1 MLDGSPTPSKT
12 RFERLCK
19 EMGLTR
25 CAFAERLGIPRSS
38 YFHLMTEAANPSLEY
53 IELMP
58 SAPAS
63 SRSPS
68 WARSAKTHAISV
80 SGRAKSSR
88 LNRKFVWSMS
98 NILDFDTQVW

>member
-53 IELMP
+53 IELI
-58 SAPAS
+58 AE
-63 SRSPS
+63 
-68 WARSAKTHAISV
+68 
-80 SGRAKSSR
+80 RAGVEPIAFLGKVGQNTRR
-88 LNRKFVWSMS
+88 LGVGTR
-98 NILDFDTQVW
+98 